1 MMVIISRSSKSDGVI
16 SASVM
21 DIGLGSMTGHGQSQ
35 SLDIGLQRSHPC
47 SREDV
52 ASCKCGIV
60 CIV

>member
-1 MMVIISRSSKSDGVI
+1 MIVIISGLSKLDGVM
-16 SASVM
+16 SASVIDM
-21 DIGLGSMTGHGQSQ
+21 GSGSITGHGQSQ